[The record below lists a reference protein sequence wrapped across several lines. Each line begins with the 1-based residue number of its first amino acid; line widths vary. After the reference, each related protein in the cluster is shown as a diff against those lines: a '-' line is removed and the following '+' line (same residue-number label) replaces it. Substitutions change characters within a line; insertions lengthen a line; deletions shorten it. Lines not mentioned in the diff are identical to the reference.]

1 MVYNLYSYSIKN
13 GIEISLNVDVVQRL
27 DSKVFIAIM
36 EDFKTLKR
44 IQLASDVCSMQQL
57 ERKDELIVFS
67 QQKQAEMEAK
77 KFS

>member
-1 MVYNLYSYSIKN
+1 M
-13 GIEISLNVDVVQRL
+13 NVDVVQRL